1 MSKVVVRKRGKS
13 WEYRIELAKVK
24 GKRNQKS
31 KSGFKTQKEALI
43 AGNEALNVY
52 NSSGQF
58 FSPKE
63 ISFSDYLDLWLEQY
77 CKVHLL
83 QSSYE
88 TYEKKI
94 NSYIRPV
101 LGQYKLNSINASTI
115 KEFLNEKFNEGFS
128 SNTLAVIKGIL
139 VSSFNY
145 AEVTLQFIKSNPASH
160 ITLQSNRATPETP
173 SRKKER
179 IALSNQFIK
188 KLFER
193 FPYGHPAY
201 IELLLGYSCGLRL
214 GEAFAIDLEKDLDLE
229 NGYLYV
235 NHQVQIL
242 NDYWTLVEPKYQSYR
257 KIKLDAFTN
266 NILKEYTK
274 KHFDSI
280 PYYGKYYKQ
289 LLINEKHQLNYDVG
303 LPIHLLSVRDD
314 GSYIQPRIIQNVGR
328 VVHYTLH
335 NQNDN
340 ISEDEF
346 KKFDFHCLR
355 HTHATRLLE
364 AGANPKDVQVRLGH
378 KNIETTLQV
387 YTHTTE
393 KMENETASIFNNINI
408 LNS

>member
-1 MSKVVVRKRGKS
+1 M
-13 WEYRIELAKVK
+13 
-24 GKRNQKS
+24 
-31 KSGFKTQKEALI
+31 
-43 AGNEALNVY
+43 
-52 NSSGQF
+52 
-58 FSPKE
+58 
-63 ISFSDYLDLWLEQY
+63 
-77 CKVHLL
+77 
-83 QSSYE
+83 
-88 TYEKKI
+88 
-94 NSYIRPV
+94 
-101 LGQYKLNSINASTI
+101 
-115 KEFLNEKFNEGFS
+115 
-128 SNTLAVIKGIL
+128 
-139 VSSFNY
+139 
-145 AEVTLQFIKSNPASH
+145 
-160 ITLQSNRATPETP
+160 
-173 SRKKER
+173 
-179 IALSNQFIK
+179 
-188 KLFER
+188 FER

-235 NHQVQIL
+235 NHQVQML
-242 NDYWTLVEPKYQSYR
+242 NDCWTLVEPKYQSYR

-266 NILKEYTK
+266 NMLKEYTK

-328 VVHYTLH
+328 VVHYTLY

-340 ISEDEF
+340 VPEDEF

-393 KMENETASIFNNINI
+393 KMENETASIFSNINI